1 MSILLP
7 DDLARD
13 LGLMLA
19 AGWFVASLQK
29 SPTKAGPVFLVNAT
43 KDPAWKLL
51 LTYDPARGPVTYRD
65 GHMYRNEDEF
75 IDLDR
80 DGLLRA
86 IVQPE
91 VITGRWET
99 LPDDGED

>member
-29 SPTKAGPVFLVNAT
+29 SPTKTGHVFLVNAT

-65 GHMYRNEDEF
+65 GHMYRNEHEF
-75 IDLDR
+75 TELDR
-80 DGLLRA
+80 DRLLRA
-86 IVQPE
+86 IVQPD
-91 VITGRWET
+91 VIEGLWEFM
-99 LPDDGED
+99 PDDGED